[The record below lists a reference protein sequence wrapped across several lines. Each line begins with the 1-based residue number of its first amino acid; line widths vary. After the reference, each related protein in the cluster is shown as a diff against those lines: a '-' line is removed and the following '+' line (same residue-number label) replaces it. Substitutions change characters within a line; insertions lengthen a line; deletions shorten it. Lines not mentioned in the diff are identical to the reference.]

1 MTSGLKYAEN
11 WNLLKYS
18 FGLKREVSWS
28 CSEEVCSEH
37 LKTNTHASPLDTT
50 ITIYVKTWKTWSC
63 SQRKLF
69 KWLKMFH
76 VSEIIWQLLC
86 EVTGEKWLWLEPGA
100 TSKIWC
106 HHCHRVC
113 VTGEVLSW
121 VIWSYFI
128 ALLWHYSWLVI
139 SWDSHS
145 TVQCLDNLRK
155 SVLPL
160 LSFSIAKHF
169 KPVLVSINWG
179 ATNRI
184 IANVTI
190 VSYLLWI
197 MVSHLQIV

>member
-11 WNLLKYS
+11 WNVLKYS
-18 FGLKREVSWS
+18 FGLKREVGWS
-28 CSEEVCSEH
+28 CFEEVCSEH
-37 LKTNTHASPLDTT
+37 LKTNTHASPLDIT

-86 EVTGEKWLWLEPGA
+86 EVTGEKWLWLEPAA

-128 ALLWHYSWLVI
+128 ALSLFAGSSEFRPDCKEFRGLQEKEKCNI
-139 SWDSHS
+139 FS
-145 TVQCLDNLRK
+145 
-155 SVLPL
+155 
-160 LSFSIAKHF
+160 SFF
-169 KPVLVSINWG
+169 VCE
-179 ATNRI
+179 
-184 IANVTI
+184 
-190 VSYLLWI
+190 
-197 MVSHLQIV
+197 